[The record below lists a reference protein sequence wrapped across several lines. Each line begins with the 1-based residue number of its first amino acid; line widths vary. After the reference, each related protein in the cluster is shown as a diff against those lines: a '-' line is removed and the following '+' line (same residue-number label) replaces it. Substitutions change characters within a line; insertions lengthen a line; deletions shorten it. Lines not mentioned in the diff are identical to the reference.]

1 MSIYPPYLQRPPRI
15 QSVRSIPNMPPTHSH
30 ILTHTVINIHGGA
43 FMLGDSRMVS
53 IPQVTDC
60 VNRGWIVVV
69 PNHRLCPQVDIY
81 DGPLRD
87 IRDCLEWVYAEDGL
101 DEFLKTQGEYQ
112 VDREKVMAFGT
123 SSGGML
129 ALGLVS
135 ILHPPDK

>member
-1 MSIYPPYLQRPPRI
+1 
-15 QSVRSIPNMPPTHSH
+15 
-30 ILTHTVINIHGGA
+30 
-43 FMLGDSRMVS
+43 MLGDSRMVS

-81 DGPLRD
+81 NGPLRD

-101 DEFLKTQGEYQ
+101 EGVLKGQQGEYR
-112 VDREKVMAFGT
+112 VDREKIMAFGT

-135 ILHPPDK
+135 IP